1 MSKNSK
7 ITITSRAK
15 SAKQNKSI
23 LNNPSVEITVHPN
36 CILSDT
42 PHIKGALILF
52 FIEVWSIETP
62 ANTSV

>member
-52 FIEVWSIETP
+52 FIEVW
-62 ANTSV
+62 